1 LSFVYSPDNGQY
13 IILYIGLLLALY
25 GNTSLSTQLLF
36 SLFSFNLYDEITG
49 DSGAVDLSDYFEAFL
64 IIFLGYFNYRNLRL
78 TTR

>member
-1 LSFVYSPDNGQY
+1 MSFVYSPDNGQY
-13 IILYIGLLLALY
+13 IVLYFGLLLALY

-64 IIFLGYFNYRNLRL
+64 IIFLGYFNYINLRL
-78 TTR
+78 TRL